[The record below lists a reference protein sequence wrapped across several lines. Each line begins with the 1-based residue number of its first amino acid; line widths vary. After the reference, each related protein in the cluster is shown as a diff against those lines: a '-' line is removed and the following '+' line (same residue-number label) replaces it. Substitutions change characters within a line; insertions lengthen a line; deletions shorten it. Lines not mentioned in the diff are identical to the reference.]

1 MEQIVELMVL
11 DTPDPAGIIYPFSV
25 VEDGITDINRIITE
39 KEGVLGECGVPNLS
53 VSNGGRGVLTI
64 DLARASHIVKHV
76 WIKNSVVYAKI
87 FLLGR
92 YAEIAD
98 RLKVD
103 FLGIPRGVGKING
116 KNKMCTEYTLIT
128 VDIILPE

>member
-1 MEQIVELMVL
+1 M
-11 DTPDPAGIIYPFSV
+11 
-25 VEDGITDINRIITE
+25 
-39 KEGVLGECGVPNLS
+39 
-53 VSNGGRGVLTI
+53 LTI

-76 WIKNSVVYAKI
+76 WIENAVVYAKI

-98 RLKVD
+98 QLKVD
-103 FLGIPRGVGKING
+103 FLGIPRAVGEISG
-116 KNKMCTEYTLIT
+116 KSKTCTSYTLVT